1 MFMGDRWS
9 FPHQASAATY
19 VWMPLQVEGT
29 RITIPEYWQCWDIN
43 RVKPVDALRNGKTI
57 PTKKMMPDAAWKEEN
72 GRLLSNTKGSV
83 LAVPFQGT
91 HTAVT
96 GESNSHSGYAQDK
109 CAECKERYY
118 LFFISRLLQ

>member
-57 PTKKMMPDAAWKEEN
+57 PTKKMPHGKKKTDGCFQIRKGVYWLFRSKEPI
-72 GRLLSNTKGSV
+72 LL
-83 LAVPFQGT
+83 
-91 HTAVT
+91 
-96 GESNSHSGYAQDK
+96 
-109 CAECKERYY
+109 
-118 LFFISRLLQ
+118 